1 MASLQDRGEM
11 TPGRWERIKELFDA
25 ALELPPEKR
34 PEFLAGACGEDGSV
48 RQEVERVLDEHD
60 RAGSFLEEPV
70 WDALSNLAARDA
82 ARIFQVA
89 EIVAGRFRIVRFIG
103 QGGMG
108 EVYEVED
115 LDLREPIA
123 LKTLRPHIAAGERYF
138 EALRREV
145 HHARRVTHPN
155 VNRIFDLQRHRNP
168 QGDDVSFLTME
179 LLKGETL
186 AERLRRVG
194 PMTAAQALPL
204 IEQMAAG
211 LDAAHGAGIV
221 HRDFKPGNVM
231 LVPSGRIDGA
241 ARAVIT
247 DFGLARGVDTPA
259 TGELSAGSATGAF
272 GTPPYAA
279 PEQFEAGPITPAAD
293 IYAFGAVLREMV
305 LQDVDPKWQRAIG
318 RCLERDPAD
327 RFASA
332 SEVLR
337 ALRRPPVSG
346 RKWLMGI
353 LALSGV
359 LSAVTIVLMRSSPGA
374 NPELRNPVAI
384 TNDGLYKA
392 DLSLREQTLFFN
404 FKDGE
409 RPTIMRMPIQGGEAR
424 SVSSSSAGLV
434 LLDVSPDGSDLL
446 IWQDSATPCPCPL
459 FALPAAGGPL
469 RNLAFRYATA
479 AAWSPDGGSL
489 AYAGGQGLYVTGRDG
504 IGIKGHVSLP
514 SGKALDLHWSPNGT
528 HLRFVVDD
536 PARGGGSE
544 RFYDVDLSQSAAAMP
559 LLPGWSRKPEDFET
573 DGRWTPNGE
582 FYVFSAVHNGTKG
595 IWAIR
600 ERHSLLRP
608 GEQKPFRLIETPE
621 GVRSPTFSKDGR
633 KLFALVGGAKRGEL
647 WRYDRRANNFFVWP
661 ERPGLSAGQV
671 SFSPDGKQAAY
682 VSYPETNLWKMNV
695 DGTGRQQLTFGAS
708 GAAMPQW
715 SPDGRD
721 IAYMAWTVG
730 SNQPTRIRILSAAGG
745 QPREPVD
752 WPGWQGIPN
761 WTPDGGA
768 LIFGEN
774 GPVNPISGSCR
785 LHRHNVKSGKTEDLP
800 NTTGLWTARMCPT
813 GRYIAAE
820 TRDSRK
826 LVLYDQRTSRYW
838 DLASFADNLLGSNPA
853 WSKDGKFVYI
863 DTPLSSD
870 PAIYRIRIADKR
882 VQRVVSLKGIQRAKE
897 TITGWLGLTPEGA
910 PLIVRQVQGSE
921 IYAWDWVAP

>member
-1 MASLQDRGEM
+1 M

-60 RAGSFLEEPV
+60 RAGSFLEDPV

-103 QGGMG
+103 RGGMG

-115 LDLREPIA
+115 LDLGEPIA

-155 VNRIFDLQRHRNP
+155 VNRIFDLERHRNS
-168 QGDDVSFLTME
+168 QADEVSFLTME

-186 AERLRRVG
+186 AERLRRAG
-194 PMTAAQALPL
+194 PMPAAQALPL
-204 IEQMAAG
+204 IEQMAGG

-231 LVPSGRIDGA
+231 LVPSRQADGA

-293 IYAFGAVLREMV
+293 IYAFGAVIREMV
-305 LQDVDPKWQRAIG
+305 LPDVDPKWQRAIG
-318 RCLERDPAD
+318 RCLERNPVE
-327 RFASA
+327 RFAHA
-332 SEVLR
+332 SEVVR
-337 ALRRPPVSG
+337 ALRRPLASG
-346 RKWLMGI
+346 RKWPMWI
-353 LALSGV
+353 LALAGL
-359 LSAVTIVLMRSSPGA
+359 LSAVAILLVRSSPDAEAGVA
-374 NPELRNPVAI
+374 NPVAL
-384 TNDGLYKA
+384 THDGFEKA
-392 DLSLREQTLFFN
+392 GLWLRDQTLFFDA
-404 FKDGE
+404 KDGE
-409 RPTIMRMPIQGGEAR
+409 RTTIMRVPIQGGGAR
-424 SVSSSSAGLV
+424 SITSASAGVV

-446 IWQDSATPCPCPL
+446 VRQDRATCPCP
-459 FALPAAGGPL
+459 FFILPAAGGPL
-469 RNLAFRYATA
+469 RNFAGLSGTT

-489 AYAGGQGLYVTGRDG
+489 AYASGQKLYITGPDGMGLREL
-504 IGIKGHVSLP
+504 VSLP
-514 SGKALDLHWSPNGT
+514 YGDAWDLRWSPDGRR
-528 HLRFVVDD
+528 LRVVIHYPKRWFSD
-536 PARGGGSE
+536 RLYE
-544 RFYDVDLSQSAAAMP
+544 VDLRQAMAVQ
-559 LLPGWSRKPEDFET
+559 LLQGWSRQPQDFE
-573 DGRWTPNGE
+573 DGGRWTPKGD
-582 FYVFSAVHNGTKG
+582 FFVFFAVHNGTKG

-600 ERHSLLRP
+600 ERDSLLRP
-608 GEQKPFRLIETPE
+608 GEPAPFRLVEDPE
-621 GVRSPTFSKDGR
+621 GVCCPTFSEDGR
-633 KLFALVGGAKRGEL
+633 KLFVLWTGPNRGEL
-647 WRYDRRANNFFVWP
+647 WRYDRKADNFFVWP

-671 SFSPDGKQAAY
+671 SFSPDGREAAY

-695 DGTGRQQLTFGAS
+695 DGTGRQQLTSGAS

-721 IAYMAWTVG
+721 IAYMGSTVG
-730 SNQPTRIRILSAAGG
+730 SNQPTKIRILSAAGG

-752 WPGWQGIPN
+752 WSGWQGIPT

-774 GPVNPISGSCR
+774 GPVNPISDSCR
-785 LHRHNVKSGKTEDLP
+785 LHRYNFKSGKVEDLP
-800 NTTGLWTARMCPT
+800 NTNGLWTARMCPT

-826 LVLYDQRTSRYW
+826 LMLYDLRTARYR
-838 DLASFADNLLGSNPA
+838 DLASFEDNVLGSNPA

-863 DTPLSSD
+863 DTRSASD
-870 PAIYRIRIADKR
+870 PAIYRIRIADKHVER
-882 VQRVVSLKGIQRAKE
+882 VASLKGIQRAQAA
-897 TITGWLGLTPEGA
+897 ITGWLGLTPDGS